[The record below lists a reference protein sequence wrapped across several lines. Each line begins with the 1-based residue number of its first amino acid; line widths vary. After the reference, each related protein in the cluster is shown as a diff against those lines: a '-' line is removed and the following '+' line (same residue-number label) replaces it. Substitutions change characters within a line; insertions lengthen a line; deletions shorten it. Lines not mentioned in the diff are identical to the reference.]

1 MGKNEAAPDDSGEHP
16 RGLIPCDL
24 KLGDIV
30 LFPLTLPIEARH
42 AHEAALTSGAT
53 LELAVLV

>member
-1 MGKNEAAPDDSGEHP
+1 MGKNEAAPDDSSEHP
-16 RGLIPCDL
+16 SGLIPSGL
-24 KLGDIV
+24 KPGDIV

-53 LELAVLV
+53 LEFAVLV

>member
-16 RGLIPCDL
+16 GGLIPSGL

-30 LFPLTLPIEARH
+30 MFPFTLPIEKRH
-42 AHEAALTSGAT
+42 AHGAALTSGAT

>member
-1 MGKNEAAPDDSGEHP
+1 MGENKAAPDDSGEHP
-16 RGLIPCDL
+16 GGLIPSGL

-30 LFPLTLPIEARH
+30 MFSFTLPIEARH

>member
-1 MGKNEAAPDDSGEHP
+1 MGENEAAPDDSGEHP
-16 RGLIPCDL
+16 GGLIPCDL

-30 LFPLTLPIEARH
+30 MFSFTLPIEARH

-53 LELAVLV
+53 LEFAVLV